1 MAHIT
6 KVKARDQ
13 MRNLTTGGETSMQ
26 VNTIS
31 EDSED
36 QMGQESSLHLFPSIL
51 DHFL

>member
-13 MRNLTTGGETSMQ
+13 MRNLTTGGETLMQ
-26 VNTIS
+26 VNIIS

-36 QMGQESSLHLFPSIL
+36 QMGWKNSLHLFPSVL